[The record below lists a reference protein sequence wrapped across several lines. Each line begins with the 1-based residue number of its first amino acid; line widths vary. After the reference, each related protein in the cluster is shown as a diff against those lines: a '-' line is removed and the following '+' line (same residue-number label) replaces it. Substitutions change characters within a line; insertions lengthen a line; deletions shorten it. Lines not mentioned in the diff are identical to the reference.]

1 MRDQAS
7 YSRGRLKSSVGG
19 RLFFLIPGKSYIFLT
34 SRPDQLLKYPS
45 IQRLLLWSTIFS
57 YPNTG
62 IDYPKIKE
70 SFFMIFFSVRCIMRQ
85 FRRTLF
91 EKKIVYISQTSSPPP
106 LPHHLSI
113 PITSFTCL
121 IPFGIVK
128 SQPLF
133 HNPGNM
139 LNGHKMFLV
148 MNPDKA
154 LLWAQGSFTRTLTLY
169 SWETG
174 KTGKVSR
181 AF

>member
-7 YSRGRLKSSVGG
+7 YPRGRLKSSVGG
-19 RLFFLIPGKSYIFLT
+19 RLFFLIPGKSYITSNFQTRPIAEVSEYPASLT
-34 SRPDQLLKYPS
+34 LKYS
-45 IQRLLLWSTIFS
+45 IFS

-85 FRRTLF
+85 FRGTLF
-91 EKKIVYISQTSSPPP
+91 EKKIVYIGQTSSPPP

-113 PITSFTCL
+113 PITSSFTCL
-121 IPFGIVK
+121 TSFGIVK

-133 HNPGNM
+133 HNPGSM
-139 LNGHKMFLV
+139 LDGHKMFLV

-169 SWETG
+169 S
-174 KTGKVSR
+174 
-181 AF
+181 